1 MPLPLPPPI
10 PLANRIL
17 TTEKPAYIMS
27 IVNCTP
33 DSFWELSRSYSASR
47 AAESALEHFE
57 AGADIVDIG
66 GESSRPGSDYVS
78 ADEQTARIVPVIEEI
93 RRHSMKALSVDT
105 RLLSVMEAAR
115 QAGADI
121 LNDISA
127 LEDDKNLASF
137 AASEKIPVIL
147 MHKRGTPLI
156 MQDNTDYTDVV
167 RDIASYLSN
176 RIEYAVSEGIEPQ
189 KIIVDPGVG
198 FGKDMAANISLIRSG
213 DILLNLIRERTGIR
227 IEHNLMGLSRK
238 TVIGEITGKETA
250 GRLAGSLAAHMIA
263 VQKGY
268 TLLRVH
274 DTSETADMLRVLDAL
289 GG

>member
-1 MPLPLPPPI
+1 MPIPPPI

-17 TTEKPAYIMS
+17 TTEKPAYIMA

-33 DSFWELSRSYSASR
+33 DSFWESSRSYSPSR
-47 AAESALEHFE
+47 AAEKALEHFE
-57 AGADIVDIG
+57 SGADIVDIG

-78 ADEQTARIVPVIEEI
+78 ADEQIRRIVPVIEEI
-93 RRHSMKALSVDT
+93 RRRSSGVISVDT
-105 RLLSVMEAAR
+105 RLLSVMKAAR

-127 LEDDKNLASF
+127 LEDDTNLASF

-156 MQDNTDYTDVV
+156 MQRNTDYTDVV
-167 RDIASYLSN
+167 RDIASYLAD
-176 RIEYAVSEGIEPQ
+176 RIEYAVSEGIAPE
-189 KIIVDPGVG
+189 KIIVDSGVG
-198 FGKDMAANISLIRSG
+198 FGKDRAANISLIRSG
-213 DILLNLIRERTGIR
+213 AVMLDLIEERTGRR
-227 IEHNLMGLSRK
+227 IMHNLMGLSRK
-238 TVIGEITGKETA
+238 TVIGEITGRETSA
-250 GRLAGSLAAHMIA
+250 RLAGSLAANMIA

-268 TLLRVH
+268 SLLRVH

>member
-1 MPLPLPPPI
+1 MPIPPPI

-17 TTEKPAYIMS
+17 TTEKPAYVMA

-33 DSFWELSRSYSASR
+33 DSFWEHSRSYSPAQ
-47 AAESALEHFE
+47 AAEKALEHFE

-78 ADEQTARIVPVIEEI
+78 AEEQIERIVPVIEEI
-93 RRHSMKALSVDT
+93 RRRSSGVISVDT
-105 RLLSVMEAAR
+105 RLLSVMKAAH

-127 LEDDKNLASF
+127 LEDDTNLASF

-167 RDIASYLSN
+167 PDIASYLSN

-198 FGKDMAANISLIRSG
+198 FGKNRAANISLIRSG
-213 DILLNLIRERTGIR
+213 AVMLDLIEERTGRR
-227 IEHNLMGLSRK
+227 IMHNLMGLSRK
-238 TVIGEITGKETA
+238 TVIGEITGRETSA
-250 GRLAGSLAAHMIA
+250 RLAGSLAANMIA
-263 VQKGY
+263 VQHGC
-268 TLLRVH
+268 TIVRVH